1 VDRNGEGAA
10 VTIHS
15 RTTPS
20 PHANIGRGK
29 GANAEVRALGRVD
42 PLRDPSLYREL
53 TQRYFVWDAYVG
65 GERRVDLHPLVLPE
79 ALHRAAA
86 EAAQDVARAVGRA
99 CERAYEDKVERARY
113 GLHSDVVA
121 LAEASHAAEDRAS
134 LFRVDLLLGEDGTW
148 HACEINADC
157 PGGHNEAFGLP
168 RLARAAGFLAGTN
181 PTRVVEAY
189 AARMAGLA
197 QCGPDPGAVGLL
209 FATAYAEDLQVCAI
223 LQRAI
228 QQWNVPAVLA
238 PPTAPRLKNGRLY
251 VGATPVTALYRYF
264 PAEYMEGQK
273 NLPDIVTAMRTGSV
287 RTMSSFAHIFVQSK
301 LGMAR
306 ACALKDTL
314 GDDRAAIDAHLPET
328 FDLAD
333 LTRARLLGERID
345 WVVKRALGRVGDEVY
360 VGAVCDDDAEWTTL
374 VDRAIAKRTAGELWI
389 AQRFVRQS
397 PISTPWGPRYVT
409 LGAYVMDGVFCGY
422 FARVTP
428 RSHVSHDALVVPVF
442 VE

>member
-1 VDRNGEGAA
+1 M
-10 VTIHS
+10 S
-15 RTTPS
+15 ML
-20 PHANIGRGK
+20 
-29 GANAEVRALGRVD
+29 AEVRALGRFD

-86 EAAQDVARAVGRA
+86 KAAEDVVRAVGKACGRA
-99 CERAYEDKVERARY
+99 HDDPRERARY
-113 GLHSDVVA
+113 GLHDDVLA
-121 LAEASHAAEDRAS
+121 LAEASHRAKDEAS
-134 LFRVDLLLGEDGTW
+134 LFRVDLLLGEDGAW

-168 RLARAAGFLAGTN
+168 RLARAAGFLAGAN

-197 QCGPDPGAVGLL
+197 QRGADPGAVGLL

-228 QQWNVPAVLA
+228 QQWNIPAVLA

-273 NLPDIVTAMRTGSV
+273 NLADIARAV
-287 RTMSSFAHIFVQSK
+287 RSGAVKTMSSFAHIFVQSK

-306 ACALKDTL
+306 ACALKETL
-314 GDDRAAIDAHLPET
+314 GDDRAAIEAHLPET

-333 LTRARLLGERID
+333 VTRERLLGDRLG
-345 WVVKRALGRVGDEVY
+345 WVVKRALGRVGDEVF
-360 VGAVCDDDAEWTTL
+360 VGAVCDDDAEWTKL
-374 VDRAIAKRTAGELWI
+374 VDGALAKRAGGEPWI

-397 PISTPWGPRYVT
+397 PVPTPWGPRFVT
-409 LGAYVMDGVFCGY
+409 LGAYVMDGAFCGY

-428 RSHVSHDALVVPVF
+428 ESHVSHDALVVPVF